1 MKEIKIYITAK
12 ISNNN
17 KIEEKKRYVD
27 KNNIFVDMLLW
38 FQYFKKNN
46 IDSIYLDVEG
56 GKRCIHAV
64 FERVRPYNIGKR
76 VKYNLSIEGHKYNMR
91 NITEGLWEI
100 AKTFKE
106 FIIND
111 EKLLNENPVIL

>member
-27 KNNIFVDMLLW
+27 KHNIFVDMLLW

-46 IDSIYLDVEG
+46 ID
-56 GKRCIHAV
+56 CI
-64 FERVRPYNIGKR
+64 
-76 VKYNLSIEGHKYNMR
+76 
-91 NITEGLWEI
+91 
-100 AKTFKE
+100 
-106 FIIND
+106 
-111 EKLLNENPVIL
+111 